1 MPRQTAV
8 DLAERVR
15 IQAER
20 SGAQEA
26 ESYLE
31 SSTTT
36 EVRIRQGQ
44 VELLQQSSVQGLGL
58 RVFRDRR
65 MGFLYTTDLR
75 DSILIEL
82 ANRTLSLTN
91 QATPREENRIAE
103 FLAASQSDLEIYD
116 PAVVQLRPE
125 DLIRLA
131 RSAEESAFAQDKRI
145 QTTRDVR
152 CGTAVVEIFFTNTY
166 IARQTYR
173 ATTVWL
179 SATPIATEG
188 GKRRE
193 GTFIDRKRFLADLER
208 PEQIAR
214 RAVDRAV
221 AKVGAASVPSARV
234 PVVFSAEAAGVFL
247 QGLFPA
253 FSALNV
259 IEQRSFLAGKVG
271 QAVASPAVTIVDDGA
286 MRRGLSTRPFDGE
299 GVQTNRTVV
308 VDRGVLR
315 RYLHSA
321 GTARRMNAPPTGNGI
336 RSYDTLPAIGPTNF
350 YIDSTASSTH
360 KLVEEVDRGLY
371 VTGLAGFGIDTV
383 SGEYSQQVEGSW
395 IEKGV
400 LSKPVE
406 GVTVAGRLDEMLL
419 GITGVGRDLEFRSNV
434 ASPTIR
440 FKELTVGGAA

>member
-1 MPRQTAV
+1 MARQSAV

-15 IQAER
+15 VQAER

-36 EVRIRQGQ
+36 EVRLRSGQ

-58 RVFRDRR
+58 RVFRDHR

-75 DSILIEL
+75 DSVLIEL

-91 QATPREENRIAE
+91 QATPRDENRIAE
-103 FLAASQSDLEIYD
+103 FLAASQTDLEIYD
-116 PAVVQLRPE
+116 PAVDQLRPD
-125 DLIRLA
+125 DLIRMA

-152 CGTAVVEIFFTNTY
+152 CGTAVVEIFFSNTY

-173 ATTVWL
+173 ATVVWL
-179 SATPIATEG
+179 SATPIATQG
-188 GKRRE
+188 SQRRE
-193 GTFIDRKRFLADLER
+193 GTFIDRKRYLADLGK

-221 AKVGAASVPSARV
+221 AKVGAAPVPSARV

-253 FSALNV
+253 FNALNI
-259 IEQRSFLAGKVG
+259 IEQRSFLGGKLG
-271 QAVASPAVTIVDDGA
+271 QAVGPPALNILDDGT
-286 MRRGLSTRPFDGE
+286 MRRGLGSRSFDGE
-299 GVQTNRTVV
+299 GVQTHRTVV

-315 RYLHSA
+315 QYLHSA
-321 GTARRMNAPPTGNGI
+321 ATARHMNGPPTGNGI
-336 RSYDTLPAIGPTNF
+336 RSYDTLPLIGPTNF
-350 YIDSTASSTH
+350 YIDSASSTH
-360 KLVEEVDRGLY
+360 ELVEEVDRGLY
-371 VTGLAGFGIDTV
+371 VTGLSGFGVDTV

-400 LSKPVE
+400 LTKPVE

-419 GITGVGRDLEFRSNV
+419 GITGVGRDLDFRSNV

-440 FKELTVGGAA
+440 FKELTVGGGA